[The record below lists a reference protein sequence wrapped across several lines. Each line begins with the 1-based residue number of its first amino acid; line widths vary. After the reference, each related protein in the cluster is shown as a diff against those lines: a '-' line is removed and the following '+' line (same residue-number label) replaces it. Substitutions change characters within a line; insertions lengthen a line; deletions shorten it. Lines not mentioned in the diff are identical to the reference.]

1 MNLLLLFFYE
11 KEIMESIK
19 LGKRVLKIRE
29 ESYGYTIFDGN
40 VSIQANKVFI
50 FILKCIAEGYQIKE
64 IQDKLCS
71 KYNNIASNDQVQN
84 DIQYVFKY
92 AKNMKWL

>member
-1 MNLLLLFFYE
+1 MLKLRENIIQEENLHMRDKIQDYQEFKKLFSEYN
-11 KEIMESIK
+11 I
-19 LGKRVLKIRE
+19 
-29 ESYGYTIFDGN
+29 TIHSEN
-40 VSIQANKVFI
+40 
-50 FILKCIAEGYQIKE
+50 LIKE

-71 KYNNIASNDQVQN
+71 KYNNMASNDQVQN